1 MRENVVRLPTA
12 TLLTACALSAALLVA
27 GRGGAGEKITMP
39 GAESVV
45 PAAEGRVV
53 SGDPFTGLFADP
65 AAADPDSGS
74 SFADTDPGTGTD
86 SDTGAAPGSGSGSG
100 DELGPGEDPG
110 SDEGLG
116 SGHDRA
122 ADPGEIG
129 PETVPEVP
137 DLPDGGGLI
146 PDGPDESDALDRSDS
161 VFGSPLDVVL
171 G

>member
-1 MRENVVRLPTA
+1 MRLPTA

-65 AAADPDSGS
+65 AAVDPDSGS
-74 SFADTDPGTGTD
+74 SFADSDSDSDSGTDPG
-86 SDTGAAPGSGSGSG
+86 AATGSGSG

-161 VFGSPLDVVL
+161 IFGSPLDVVL

>member
-1 MRENVVRLPTA
+1 MRLPTA

-65 AAADPDSGS
+65 AAVDPDSGS
-74 SFADTDPGTGTD
+74 SFADTDTDPETGH
-86 SDTGAAPGSGSGSG
+86 GAATGSGSGSG

-116 SGHDRA
+116 SGLDRA

-146 PDGPDESDALDRSDS
+146 PDGPDESDAQDRSDS
-161 VFGSPLDVVL
+161 IFGSPLDVVL

>member
-1 MRENVVRLPTA
+1 MHETMRENVVRLPTA
-12 TLLTACALSAALLVA
+12 TLLTACALSAALIVA

-39 GAESVV
+39 GADSVV

-65 AAADPDSGS
+65 SAAGQDSGPS
-74 SFADTDPGTGTD
+74 LADAGADTDPD
-86 SDTGAAPGSGSGSG
+86 ADPDADPGAAPGSGPDEYPGSG
-100 DELGPGEDPG
+100 EDLG
-110 SDEGLG
+110 SDL
-116 SGHDRA
+116 DRGV
-122 ADPGEIG
+122 DPGEIG

-146 PDGPDESDALDRSDS
+146 PDGPDESGAQDQSGS
-161 VFGSPLDVVL
+161 IFGSPLDVVM

>member
-1 MRENVVRLPTA
+1 MRLPTA

-39 GAESVV
+39 GAETVV

-53 SGDPFTGLFADP
+53 SGDPFTDP
-65 AAADPDSGS
+65 SAADPDSGP
-74 SFADTDPGTGTD
+74 SFADAD
-86 SDTGAAPGSGSGSG
+86 AALGSGS
-100 DELGPGEDPG
+100 DEGLGPDEDLG

-116 SGHDRA
+116 SDLDRGL
-122 ADPGEIG
+122 DPGEIG

-146 PDGPDESDALDRSDS
+146 PDGPDESGAQDRSDS
-161 VFGSPLDVVL
+161 IFGSPLDVVM

>member
-1 MRENVVRLPTA
+1 MRLPTA

-27 GRGGAGEKITMP
+27 GRGGAQEKITMP
-39 GAESVV
+39 GADGVV

-53 SGDPFTGLFADP
+53 SGDPFADP
-65 AAADPDSGS
+65 SAADQDSGPS
-74 SFADTDPGTGTD
+74 VTDAGADADP
-86 SDTGAAPGSGSGSG
+86 GAAPGSGP
-100 DELGPGEDPG
+100 DEDLG

-116 SGHDRA
+116 FDEGVGSDLDRGV
-122 ADPGEIG
+122 DPGEIG

-146 PDGPDESDALDRSDS
+146 PDGPDESGAQDQSGS
-161 VFGSPLDVVL
+161 IFGSPLAVVM